1 MQISTSNKPVSL
13 HILSSLHSFVDLF
26 RFSGEI
32 NNFALAIILSVM
44 EAKNS
49 PPPMENLFFVWEH
62 LMQRFSEI
70 QDQCTPEL
78 SKEDLD
84 EREKQFSHL
93 RCIVLLVLS
102 KMMKRLNENNS
113 CEQRYFQIIFSS

>member
-1 MQISTSNKPVSL
+1 
-13 HILSSLHSFVDLF
+13 
-26 RFSGEI
+26 
-32 NNFALAIILSVM
+32 
-44 EAKNS
+44 
-49 PPPMENLFFVWEH
+49 MENLFFVWEH

-102 KMMKRLNENNS
+102 KMMKSLSENNS
-113 CEQRYFQIIFSS
+113 CEQRYFESIIIGYFLLQKSSDVRFAAACIYKR